1 MLEER
6 NSFSPDALT
15 GMEANLRF
23 VGPETIETKIFA
35 RLSAWQNWIFQRPER
50 RRPRWRAAQFRHRFP
65 THLRPSEGLIVMSQ
79 KMSAVDI
86 DAKIPNNVDLA
97 GDRRLQRA
105 LESWQPKFIE
115 WWKHLGP
122 VAFKDNPVYLRTAIS
137 VGQEGWA
144 NFDHVQ
150 MPDYR
155 WGVFLAEPE
164 PDRRIAFGDHV
175 GKPVWQEVPGEYR
188 AELRRLLVVQGD
200 TEPASVEQQRQLCL
214 TAPSLYDLRNLF
226 QVNVEEGRH
235 LWAMVYLLHRYFGRD
250 GRDEADE
257 MLERHSGDPDKPRIL
272 GAFNEPTPDWLSFFM
287 FTYFTDR
294 DGKFQL
300 ASLRESAFDPLSRTC
315 DFMLKEEAHHM
326 FVGATGVGRVV
337 ERTVQLM
344 KQHDTDDIRP
354 FGGIDVATLQR
365 YLNFHYAVSLDLF
378 GAETSHQRRQLLRRR
393 TEGSLPRGTPRRRS
407 SPARRHATGAGGDRR
422 TASAPGE
429 ASSLSALNETLRDDY
444 VADCQ
449 KGVDRWNRTL
459 AEVGASLELPH
470 VGFNRA
476 VGTFAD
482 AASARTADP
491 RRGRMARRRHRMA
504 ADRRATANTSN
515 R

>member
-1 MLEER
+1 M
-6 NSFSPDALT
+6 NHH
-15 GMEANLRF
+15 
-23 VGPETIETKIFA
+23 VGT
-35 RLSAWQNWIFQRPER
+35 
-50 RRPRWRAAQFRHRFP
+50 
-65 THLRPSEGLIVMSQ
+65 
-79 KMSAVDI
+79 VDI

-97 GDRRLQRA
+97 DDLRLQRA
-105 LESWQPKFIE
+105 LEAWQPKFIE

-122 VAFKDNPVYLRTAIS
+122 VAFNDTPVYLRTAIS

-144 NFDHVQ
+144 NFDYVE

-164 PDRRIAFGDHV
+164 PDRRIAFGDHC

-188 AELRRLLVVQGD
+188 ADLRRLLVVQGD

-214 TAPSLYDLRNLF
+214 TAPSVYDLRNLF

-257 MLERHSGDPDKPRIL
+257 MLERHSGDSDKPRIL

-337 ERTVQLM
+337 ERTVELM
-344 KQHDTDDIRP
+344 KQHDTDDVRSH
-354 FGGIDVATLQR
+354 GGIDVATLQR

-378 GAETSHQRRQLLRRR
+378 GAETS
-393 TEGSLPRGTPRRRS
+393 TN
-407 SPARRHATGAGGDRR
+407 AANYFGAGLKGRFQEERR
-422 TASAPGE
+422 DDDHRLHGVTRLVPQATDHGVGSREATA
-429 ASSLSALNETLRDDY
+429 LSALNETLREDY

-449 KGVDRWNRTL
+449 KGVDRWNRSL

-470 VGFNRA
+470 IGFNRA
-476 VGTFAD
+476 VGTFARRRISPSG
-482 AASARTADP
+482 AVVSEAEWESSVSSWLPTADDRTYVESLMIGVTQP
-491 RRGRMARRRHRMA
+491 GKMAGWVAPPSKGIHA
-504 ADRRATANTSN
+504 KPVDFEYVKI
-515 R
+515 

>member
-1 MLEER
+1 
-6 NSFSPDALT
+6 
-15 GMEANLRF
+15 
-23 VGPETIETKIFA
+23 
-35 RLSAWQNWIFQRPER
+35 
-50 RRPRWRAAQFRHRFP
+50 
-65 THLRPSEGLIVMSQ
+65 MSHQ
-79 KMSAVDI
+79 MGVVDI
-86 DAKIPNNVDLA
+86 DAKIPNNVDLS
-97 GDRRLQRA
+97 GDLRLQRA

-115 WWKHLGP
+115 WWKQLGP
-122 VAFKDNPVYLRTAIS
+122 VAFNDTPVYLRTAIS

-144 NFDHVQ
+144 NFDYVE

-155 WGVFLAEPE
+155 WGVFLAELE
-164 PDRRIAFGDHV
+164 PDRRIAFGDHA

-188 AELRRLLVVQGD
+188 ADLRRLLVVQGD

-214 TAPSLYDLRNLF
+214 TAPSVYDLRNLF

-257 MLERHSGDPDKPRIL
+257 MLERHSGDSDKPRIL

-337 ERTVQLM
+337 ERTVELM
-344 KQHDTDDIRP
+344 KEHDTDDVRLH
-354 FGGIDVATLQR
+354 GGIDVATLQR

-378 GAETSHQRRQLLRRR
+378 GAETSTNAANYFAAGLKGRFQEERRDDDHRLHGATRLVPQA
-393 TEGSLPRGTPRRRS
+393 TDHGVGTRE
-407 SPARRHATGAGGDRR
+407 AT
-422 TASAPGE
+422 
-429 ASSLSALNETLRDDY
+429 SLSALNETLRDDY

-449 KGVDRWNRTL
+449 KGVDRWNRSL
-459 AEVGASLELPH
+459 AEVGMSLELPH
-470 VGFNRA
+470 AGFNRA
-476 VGTFAD
+476 VGTFA
-482 AASARTADP
+482 
-491 RRGRMARRRHRMA
+491 RRRISPTGTVLTEAEWESSVSSWLPTASDREYVESLMVGVTEPGEMA
-504 ADRRATANTSN
+504 GWLAPPSKGIHAKPVDFEYVKI
-515 R
+515 